1 MTGHSHE
8 NHITHTQCGAKLD
21 LSLYTKHIGLDGKG
35 KMCFS
40 CLFFFSLLLI
50 QIQVRPNQIAIKG
63 RLGREAKNK
72 IVNTVGW

>member
-40 CLFFFSLLLI
+40 CLFFFFSA
-50 QIQVRPNQIAIKG
+50 PDTNSG
-63 RLGREAKNK
+63 
-72 IVNTVGW
+72 